1 MIRVDNV
8 EYIASKKTP
17 FEKLIIK
24 NANFTVK
31 EGDFLLLC
39 GVSGSGKSTI
49 ANMLSGIIKPTSG
62 IIRFPNNVKQRNKFL
77 GYLIQNS
84 YKQITKNN
92 VYDELN
98 YGYKAIYKENL
109 NKEIVTEIFNSLS
122 FNKSL
127 EDNPLFFSGGE
138 QKMLSL
144 IALFV
149 LKQKVIILDEPFTF
163 LDQEKQQL
171 LCTYLRNS
179 SSTVILITHDINR
192 VFDIATGYILIEDM
206 IVSRVT
212 PEVFTQM
219 NKNEKFV
226 EYADKQKIDIFLS
239 KGGL

>member
-1 MIRVDNV
+1 
-8 EYIASKKTP
+8 
-17 FEKLIIK
+17 
-24 NANFTVK
+24 
-31 EGDFLLLC
+31 
-39 GVSGSGKSTI
+39 
-49 ANMLSGIIKPTSG
+49 
-62 IIRFPNNVKQRNKFL
+62 
-77 GYLIQNS
+77 
-84 YKQITKNN
+84 
-92 VYDELN
+92 
-98 YGYKAIYKENL
+98 
-109 NKEIVTEIFNSLS
+109 
-122 FNKSL
+122 
-127 EDNPLFFSGGE
+127 
-138 QKMLSL
+138 MLSL